1 VGDCLLKINSF
12 NENYAPA
19 TKNFQN
25 RTHTKKKEKI
35 FSFLSFFFRFFLNEI
50 YRPKNEIYC
59 KTAQKISEKRGNF
72 RFLNSSPVKQKK
84 FPLARCITIS

>member
-1 VGDCLLKINSF
+1 MKITPWRQKFFKIGSK
-12 NENYAPA
+12 P
-19 TKNFQN
+19 
-25 RTHTKKKEKI
+25 KEKKTN

-84 FPLARCITIS
+84 KFGLLVFLK